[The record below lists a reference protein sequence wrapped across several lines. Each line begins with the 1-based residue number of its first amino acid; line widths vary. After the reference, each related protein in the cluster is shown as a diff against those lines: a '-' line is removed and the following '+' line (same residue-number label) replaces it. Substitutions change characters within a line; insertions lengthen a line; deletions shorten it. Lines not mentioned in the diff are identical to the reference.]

1 MDFILFKTVRS
12 VHILII
18 TTIILI
24 TNNNTTNNT
33 ANNSIIIITEAY
45 GIQEN
50 KTITL

>member
-1 MDFILFKTVRS
+1 MDVILFKTVRS

-33 ANNSIIIITEAY
+33 ANNSIIIIEACR
-45 GIQEN
+45 IQEN